1 MISTFLEKAATML
14 GFRSLSGRGWSWV
27 LAESTLAPAPS
38 CEILW
43 KKVVGTTMLP
53 PAVSSCVLW
62 VCVAS
67 WTWLVHCLVKV

>member
-1 MISTFLEKAATML
+1 MTLMFLEKAATML

-53 PAVSSCVLW
+53 PAVSSCLRWVL
-62 VCVAS
+62 VAS
-67 WTWLVHCLVKV
+67 GMWLMHCLAK